1 MATHDRINTVAPD
14 EEAIELEAM
23 RKDDSSWHPCQVSL
37 SSSGV
42 GLIVDYGNTDSEDI
56 IVNEEEAIARLRIR
70 SIPLHGDDCVHI
82 EEGEHILA
90 TQKSQSKS
98 LFFDAKVE
106 KVTFWTV
113 DRQIQLFHLALRV
126 RHSKKIY
133 CRCNFIIKWLHQD
146 RGGTL
151 TVPSSSIKKLATTG
165 INVNP
170 TICAFLNTL
179 KNLSC
184 SSTPPL
190 PTIVEDI
197 DCEMDLHKLLEKQI
211 EEISNSADVSKK
223 RISDN
228 ILFGVE
234 VDNKGQIQ
242 CRAVAGSK
250 VSKSH
255 VQVPP
260 DQNHLKRTT
269 RSTKKLQMEM
279 EVKDPPPSAPSIQEL
294 SESRSPLNPLAARA
308 ALASLMS
315 KMPQNLEVSFYR
327 EEKLDYTYS
336 LNGTKLYK
344 SPTRNSFS
352 LTDKLPLQAE
362 ATSVPFDPDINSASG
377 KPQLMNASS
386 GILTMERESEDKTSE
401 IHDSR
406 ESFTCSVA
414 KRKLIPPPKATNL
427 TDSVIEKG
435 AGIPDRT
442 IERKTCVEQ
451 KLQSSTNPRRFT
463 RSAVGK
469 VKEAQTMEAKQGM
482 EDYKSGKFADSGSV
496 VQNIAVLESQA
507 LKDEKL
513 ATSRNDSAVKLLST
527 EDRNSLGKEEEGNK
541 KHVVERKTRA
551 GLRNSTSQSSLTHSA
566 VHEEKGNKTTKA
578 TDELEDDKL
587 AQNTRS
593 NSSKENV
600 TACKSTVVK
609 TTEWTSSPLEAEGD
623 LPLIDKR
630 HNRGKMSSAVKTT
643 QKTEGKVAGN
653 GESCRSLKR
662 KSTTS
667 KSQESRFSARLRFS
681 PRTRSQHNS

>member
-106 KVTFWTV
+106 K
-113 DRQIQLFHLALRV
+113 ALRV

-653 GESCRSLKR
+653 GESSRSLKR

-667 KSQESRFSARLRFS
+667 KSQESRFSPRLRFS